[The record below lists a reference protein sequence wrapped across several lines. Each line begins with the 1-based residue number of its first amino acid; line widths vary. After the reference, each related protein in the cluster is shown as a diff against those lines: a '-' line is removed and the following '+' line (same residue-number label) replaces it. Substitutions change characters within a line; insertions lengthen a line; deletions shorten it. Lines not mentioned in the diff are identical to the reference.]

1 MSFNFLKNSTL
12 VDEDFELDKQKAY
25 IDDFLYSNS
34 VTLIYSPPKQGKTW
48 LGYGI
53 ATTLI
58 KRDDINAVIYIDM
71 DNGLSSLK
79 ERAIDNK
86 LINHP
91 KIEYVSRAKIDCNPM
106 EYLRRID
113 QEAIAGNYKDFV
125 FVLETTKDFV
135 DTDSKSQSEEF
146 MKIVMRIRD
155 AGATVIIMHH
165 ATKAGRTIS
174 GVQVFINSPDNVYE
188 MVQKAREDDKLHFM
202 VNVTHARTLVKDV
215 GMTVDTKTLEL
226 TKLDEVYST
235 MSEYEEEF
243 VRKGKDLLSKNP
255 EGLNKSQFL
264 QGLGY
269 GRDDK
274 TAQGTLGKFTD
285 TGKFWK
291 VEKDKKSKRYI
302 YTLI

>member
-1 MSFNFLKNSTL
+1 MRFKFLKGSVL
-12 VDEDFELDKQKAY
+12 ESKDFILDKQHAY
-25 IDDFLYSNS
+25 IEDFLYSNS
-34 VTLIYSPPKQGKTW
+34 LTLIYSPPKQGKTW

-53 ATTLI
+53 STTLA
-58 KRDDINAVIYIDM
+58 KRDDVEAVIYVDM

-91 KIEYVSRAKIDCNPM
+91 KIEYVSRAKIDCTPI

-113 QEAIAGNYKDFV
+113 AEAVNGNYKGFT

-146 MKIVMRIRD
+146 MKITMRIRD

-188 MVQKAREDDKLHFM
+188 MIQKAREEEKLHFM
-202 VNVTHARTLVKDV
+202 LNVTHARTLVKDIGV
-215 GMTVDTKTLEL
+215 TVNTQTLEL

-243 VRKGKDLLSKNP
+243 VRKGKEALKKNP
-255 EGLNKSQFL
+255 S
-264 QGLGY
+264 GLGQTELLKY
-269 GRDDK
+269 IGYEKTDK
-274 TAQGTLGKFTD
+274 TARDTLDKFTD
-285 TGKFWK
+285 KFWK
-291 VEKDKKSKRYI
+291 RDKINKQRFN
-302 YTLI
+302 YTSL

>member
-1 MSFNFLKNSTL
+1 MKFNFLKGSTL
-12 VDEDFELDKQKAY
+12 VDKDFELDKQKAY
-25 IDDFLYSNS
+25 IEDFLYSNS

-48 LGYGI
+48 FGYGI
-53 ATTLI
+53 ATTLV
-58 KRDDINAVIYIDM
+58 KRDDVNAVIYVDM

-106 EYLRRID
+106 EYLKRID
-113 QEAIAGNYKDFV
+113 QEATAGNYKDII

-146 MKIVMRIRD
+146 MKIIMRIRD
-155 AGATVIIMHH
+155 AGATIIIMHH
-165 ATKAGRTIS
+165 ATKSGRTIS

-188 MVQKAREDDKLHFM
+188 MIQKAREDDRLHFM
-202 VNVTHARTLVKDV
+202 VNVTHARTLVKDIGV
-215 GMTVDTKTLEL
+215 TVNTQTLEL

-243 VRKGKDLLSKNP
+243 VRKGKDALKKNP
-255 EGLNKSQFL
+255 AGLTKKDL
-264 QGLGY
+264 LEALGY
-269 GRDDK
+269 RKEDV
-274 TAQGTLGKFTD
+274 TANDTLKKFD
-285 TGKFWK
+285 GKFWNCIQ
-291 VEKDKKSKRYI
+291 EKKGMPYNVTI
-302 YTLI
+302 I

>member
-1 MSFNFLKNSTL
+1 MKFDFLRGSTL

-25 IDDFLYSNS
+25 IADFLYSNS

-48 LGYGI
+48 FGYGI
-53 ATTLI
+53 ATTLV
-58 KRDDINAVIYIDM
+58 KRDDINAVIYVDM

-79 ERAIDNK
+79 ERNIDDK

-91 KIEYVSRAKIDCNPM
+91 KIEYVSRAKIDCDPLT
-106 EYLRRID
+106 YLKRID
-113 QEAIAGNYKDFV
+113 QEATAGNYKDVV

-202 VNVTHARTLVKDV
+202 LNVTHARTLVKDIGV
-215 GMTVDTKTLEL
+215 TVNTKSLEL
-226 TKLDEVYST
+226 TKLDEIYAT
-235 MSEYEEEF
+235 MSKYEEQF
-243 VRKGKDLLSKNP
+243 VTKVKETLTKNSQGLSKKDLLKA
-255 EGLNKSQFL
+255 
-264 QGLGY
+264 LGY
-269 GRDDK
+269 EKDDN
-274 TAQGTLGKFTD
+274 TANGTLKKFD
-285 TGKFWK
+285 GKFWNCK
-291 VEKDKKSKRYI
+291 QEKKGMPYNV
-302 YTLI
+302 TLI